1 MPVYFHKEEVDF
13 IFENP
18 LRIKRWIKSVIA
30 SFKRKPG
37 NINFIFCSDN
47 FLLALNKKHLKH
59 DYFTDVITFDLSEDS
74 GTISG
79 DIYISIERVKD
90 NAGKGSFEDE
100 LHRVM
105 IHGIL
110 HLLGYS
116 DKTPAKQKQMRKLE
130 NQCLDLF
137 AQILE

>member
-13 IFENP
+13 IFEKP
-18 LRIKRWIKSVIA
+18 VRIKRWIKSVIA

>member
-13 IFENP
+13 IFEKP
-18 LRIKRWIKSVIA
+18 VRIKRWIKSVIA
-30 SFKRKPG
+30 SFKRKSG